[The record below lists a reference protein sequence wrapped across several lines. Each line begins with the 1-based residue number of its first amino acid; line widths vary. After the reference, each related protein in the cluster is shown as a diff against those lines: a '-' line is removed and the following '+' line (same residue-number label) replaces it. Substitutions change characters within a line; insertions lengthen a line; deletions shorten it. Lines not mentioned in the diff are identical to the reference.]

1 MVDNAAHSHG
11 SRTTQAKAQGVVLGP
26 KDPSVQSSA
35 PAQVPGNERSCVH
48 NLRRRPHAK
57 VLIVGGGING
67 VGTFRDLALQ
77 GVDVAL
83 VERGDYCQGA
93 SGASSHMIHG
103 GIRYLENGEFRL
115 VRESVVERN
124 RLLRIAPHYVK
135 PLQTTIPI
143 FSTFSGVLAAP
154 LRFLTHKQQGRPKE
168 RGAFLIKLG
177 LGLYD
182 SFSRDGGTV
191 PRHQFRSH
199 KRALAELPDLRSDV
213 KYTATYFD
221 ASVHNPERLTLDVL
235 QDGERA
241 GRDQSGAPGQ
251 GSTARASN
259 YLSLQSMTP
268 QPNPGTGRGGTVR
281 LRDELTGEEFD
292 FTADVIVNTTGAWVD
307 QTNQVMGTASTFMG
321 GTKGSHIVLDH
332 PELLAACRGREIFF
346 EHTDGR
352 IVLIYPMGDRVLVGT
367 TDVDADMTQDAVCT
381 DEEIAYFFDLIGHVF
396 PNIPVNSGHIV
407 YTFSGVRP
415 LPRHD
420 ATQPGFVSRDYRIEA
435 RRPAPGSPGAV
446 VLSLVGGKWTTF
458 RALAEHLANDVLAE
472 LGLQRKVS
480 TAQLAI
486 GGGAGFP
493 ADEAG
498 IQQWVKAHMAPGRG
512 ADRTAGLLTRYGTR
526 AEAVMA
532 YLDAG
537 TDRPLR
543 STRELSARELE
554 FMAAHEQVGH
564 VVDVLIRRTSL
575 AFRGLVTG
583 ELLNEVAE
591 ILAVPLHWD
600 AAARAAEVKHAQ
612 DVLQRLHRVE
622 TPSLVA

>member
-1 MVDNAAHSHG
+1 MPSPTSGARASL
-11 SRTTQAKAQGVVLGP
+11 QA
-26 KDPSVQSSA
+26 
-35 PAQVPGNERSCVH
+35 
-48 NLRRRPHAK
+48 LRDRPRAK
-57 VLIVGGGING
+57 VLIIGGGING

-143 FSTFSGVLAAP
+143 FSTFSGVLSAP
-154 LRFLTHKQQGRPKE
+154 LRFLTHKQQGKPKE

-177 LGLYD
+177 LSLYD

-191 PRHQFRSH
+191 PRHEFRGR
-199 KRALAELPDLRSDV
+199 KRALAELPRLHPGI
-213 KYTATYFD
+213 KYAATYFD

-235 QDGERA
+235 QDGEKA
-241 GRDQSGAPGQ
+241 GRASGSWNA
-251 GSTARASN
+251 SARASN
-259 YLSLQSMTP
+259 YVSLQSVSD
-268 QPNPGTGRGGTVR
+268 GGPSGNGSPAAGSTVQ
-281 LRDELTGEEFD
+281 LRDELTGELFD

-307 QTNQVMGTASTFMG
+307 LTNQAMGAASAFMG

-332 PELLAACRGREIFF
+332 PELLAACNGREIFF

-381 DEEIAYFFDLIGHVF
+381 DGEIEYFLELIGHVF
-396 PNIPVNSGHIV
+396 PGIPVDRGQIV

-420 ATQPGFVSRDYRIEA
+420 ATQPGFVSRDYRIE
-435 RRPAPGSPGAV
+435 RRASAPGAV
-446 VLSLVGGKWTTF
+446 VFSLVGGKWTTF
-458 RALAEHLANDVLAE
+458 RALAEHMTDNVLTE
-472 LGLQRKVS
+472 LGVERKMS
-480 TAQLAI
+480 TAKLAI

-493 ADEAG
+493 ADDEG
-498 IQQWVKAHMAPGRG
+498 IQKWIKAHASGNRD

-526 AEAVMA
+526 AGDVIS
-532 YLDAG
+532 YLDG
-537 TDRPLR
+537 GPDRPLR
-543 STRELSARELE
+543 STRELSVRELE
-554 FMAAHEQVGH
+554 YMAGHEQIGH
-564 VVDVLIRRTSL
+564 LIDVLIRRTSL

-583 ELLNEVAE
+583 ELLNEVCE
-591 ILAVPLHWD
+591 VLAGPLGWD
-600 AAARAAEVKHAQ
+600 AAAQAAEIHHARE
-612 DVLQRLHRVE
+612 VLERLHRVQIH
-622 TPSLVA
+622 SLVA

>member
-1 MVDNAAHSHG
+1 MLV
-11 SRTTQAKAQGVVLGP
+11 
-26 KDPSVQSSA
+26 
-35 PAQVPGNERSCVH
+35 
-48 NLRRRPHAK
+48 
-57 VLIVGGGING
+57 VGGGING
-67 VGTFRDLALQ
+67 VATFRDLALQ

-154 LRFLTHKQQGRPKE
+154 LRFLTHKQQGKPKE
-168 RGAFLIKLG
+168 RGAFLIKIG
-177 LGLYD
+177 LSLYD

-191 PRHQFRSH
+191 PRHQFRGH
-199 KRALAELPDLRSDV
+199 KRALAELPALRPDV
-213 KYTATYFD
+213 KYAATYFD

-235 QDGERA
+235 QDGEKA
-241 GRDQSGAPGQ
+241 GHASGANPQ

-259 YLSLQSMTP
+259 YLSLKSMTGE
-268 QPNPGTGRGGTVR
+268 PNRGTGKGSTVR

-307 QTNQVMGTASTFMG
+307 LTNEAMGAASSFMG

-367 TDVDADMTQDAVCT
+367 TDIDADMAQDAVCT
-381 DEEIAYFFDLIGHVF
+381 DAEIEYFFELIGHVF
-396 PNIPVNSGHIV
+396 PGVPVKREQIV

-420 ATQPGFVSRDYRIEA
+420 ATQPGFVSRDYRIE
-435 RRPAPGSPGAV
+435 RRGPGSSTSGAGAV

-472 LGLQRKVS
+472 LGAQRKVS

-498 IQQWVKAHMAPGRG
+498 VQKWIKDHMTAGRD

-532 YLDAG
+532 YLDG
-537 TDRPLR
+537 GPDHMLR

-564 VVDVLIRRTSL
+564 LVDVLIRRTSL

-591 ILAVPLHWD
+591 VLSGPLGWD
-600 AAARAAEVKHAQ
+600 AAARAAEIRHAQ
-612 DVLQRLHRVE
+612 DVLQRFHRVE
-622 TPSLVA
+622 THSLVA

>member
-1 MVDNAAHSHG
+1 MPHSG
-11 SRTTQAKAQGVVLGP
+11 DRNTQSPKGVVLGP
-26 KDPSVQSSA
+26 KDSTVQPTVNTPRPGGERASVHS
-35 PAQVPGNERSCVH
+35 
-48 NLRRRPHAK
+48 LRRRPHAK
-57 VLIVGGGING
+57 VLVVGGGING

-124 RLLRIAPHYVK
+124 RLLKIAPHYVK

-143 FSTFSGVLAAP
+143 FSTFSGILSAP
-154 LRFLTHKQQGRPKE
+154 LRFLTHKQQGKPKE
-168 RGAFLIKLG
+168 RGAFLIKVG
-177 LGLYD
+177 LSLYD

-191 PRHQFRSH
+191 PRHQFRTH
-199 KRALAELPDLRSDV
+199 KAALQELPALRSDV

-235 QDGERA
+235 QDGEKA
-241 GRDQSGAPGQ
+241 GHSQGAAAQ
-251 GSTARASN
+251 GDTARASN
-259 YLSLQSMTP
+259 YLSLTAISP
-268 QPNPGTGRGGTVR
+268 EPNPGTGRGSTVR
-281 LRDELTGEEFD
+281 LRDELSGEEFD
-292 FTADVIVNTTGAWVD
+292 FTADIIVNTTGAWVD
-307 QTNQVMGTASTFMG
+307 LTNEAMGAASAFMG

-332 PELLAACRGREIFF
+332 PGLLAACRGREIFF

-367 TDVDADMTQDAVCT
+367 TDVDADMAEDAVCT
-381 DEEIAYFFDLIGHVF
+381 DEEIQYFFDLIGHVF
-396 PNIPVNSGHIV
+396 PSVDVTPDDIV

-415 LPRHD
+415 LPSHD
-420 ATQPGFVSRDYRIEA
+420 ATQPGFVSRDYRIE
-435 RRPAPGSPGAV
+435 RRATGTDGTGAV

-458 RALAEHLANDVLAE
+458 RALAEHLTNDVLSE
-472 LGLQRKVS
+472 LGVQRKVS
-480 TAQLAI
+480 TAQLPI

-498 IQQWVKAHMAPGRG
+498 VQKWIKAHMGAGRD

-526 AEAVMA
+526 ADDVIA
-532 YLDAG
+532 YLDAAP
-537 TDRPLR
+537 DQPLR
-543 STRELSARELE
+543 STRELSVRELE
-554 FMAAHEQVGH
+554 FMAANEQVGH
-564 VVDVLIRRTSL
+564 LVDVLIRRTSL

-591 ILAVPLHWD
+591 VLSVPLKWD
-600 AAARAAEVKHAQ
+600 AAARAAEIKHAQ
-612 DVLQRLHRVE
+612 DVLQRFHRVE
-622 TPSLVA
+622 THSLVS

>member
-1 MVDNAAHSHG
+1 MPSPAKNARASLE
-11 SRTTQAKAQGVVLGP
+11 A
-26 KDPSVQSSA
+26 
-35 PAQVPGNERSCVH
+35 
-48 NLRRRPHAK
+48 LRERPHAK
-57 VLIVGGGING
+57 VLIIGGGING

-115 VRESVVERN
+115 VQESVVERN

-143 FSTFSGVLAAP
+143 FSTFSGVLSAP
-154 LRFLTHKQQGRPKE
+154 VRFLTHKQGKPKE

-177 LGLYD
+177 LSLYD

-191 PRHQFRSH
+191 PRHQFRGR
-199 KRALAELPDLRSDV
+199 KRALAELPRLHPGI
-213 KYTATYFD
+213 KYAATYFD

-235 QDGERA
+235 QDGEKA
-241 GRDQSGAPGQ
+241 GQSRGVSAQTG
-251 GSTARASN
+251 ARASN
-259 YLSLQSMTP
+259 YVSLQSMV
-268 QPNPGTGRGGTVR
+268 PGTAGAAAGSSPSGSTVR
-281 LRDELTGEEFD
+281 LRDELTGGVFD

-307 QTNQVMGTASTFMG
+307 LTNQAMGAASTFMG

-332 PELLAACRGREIFF
+332 PELLDACQGREIFF

-367 TDVDADMTQDAVCT
+367 TDVDADMGEDAVCT
-381 DEEIAYFFDLIGHVF
+381 DGEIDYFLELIGHVF
-396 PNIPVNSGHIV
+396 PDIPVKPEDIV

-420 ATQPGFVSRDYRIEA
+420 ATQPGFVSRDYRIE
-435 RRPAPGSPGAV
+435 RQDSVTGAV

-458 RALAEHLANDVLAE
+458 RALAEHLTDKVLAE
-472 LGLQRKVS
+472 LGTERTVS
-480 TAQLAI
+480 TASLAI

-493 ADEAG
+493 ADQAG
-498 IQQWVKAHMAPGRG
+498 IQKWIKAHVSETRDA
-512 ADRTAGLLTRYGTR
+512 ARTEVLLTRYGTR
-526 AEAVMA
+526 AGDVIR
-532 YLDAG
+532 YLDG
-537 TDRPLR
+537 GPDRMLS
-543 STRELSARELE
+543 STRELSVRELE
-554 FMAAHEQVGH
+554 YMAGHEQIGH
-564 VVDVLIRRTSL
+564 LVDVLIRRTSL

-583 ELLNEVAE
+583 ELLNEVCEVLAGPLGWDAEKRWAE
-591 ILAVPLHWD
+591 IRH
-600 AAARAAEVKHAQ
+600 AREV
-612 DVLQRLHRVE
+612 LERFHRVQIH
-622 TPSLVA
+622 SLVA

>member
-1 MVDNAAHSHG
+1 MG
-11 SRTTQAKAQGVVLGP
+11 SKESARNQEPAGTRLP
-26 KDPSVQSSA
+26 VQKLRSRRN
-35 PAQVPGNERSCVH
+35 AQV
-48 NLRRRPHAK
+48 
-57 VLIVGGGING
+57 LIIGGGING

-115 VRESVVERN
+115 VQESVVERN

-154 LRFLTHKQQGRPKE
+154 LRFLTHKQRGAPQE

-177 LGLYD
+177 LSMYD
-182 SFSRDGGTV
+182 FFSRDGGSV
-191 PRHQFRSH
+191 PRHQFRGR
-199 KRALAELPDLRSDV
+199 KRALAELPRLHPGI
-213 KYTATYFD
+213 KYAATYFD

-235 QDGERA
+235 QDGEKA
-241 GRDQSGAPGQ
+241 GAPG
-251 GSTARASN
+251 GTARASN
-259 YLSLQSMTP
+259 YVSLVSMEGTAGS
-268 QPNPGTGRGGTVR
+268 GTGSRVR
-281 LRDELTGEEFD
+281 LRDELTGELFD

-307 QTNQVMGTASTFMG
+307 LTNEAMGAASSFMG

-332 PELLAACRGREIFF
+332 PELLAACNGREIFF

-367 TDVDADMTQDAVCT
+367 TDVDADMTEDAVCT
-381 DEEIAYFFDLIGHVF
+381 EAEIDYFLELIGHVF
-396 PNIPVNSGHIV
+396 PDIAVDRERIV

-415 LPRHD
+415 LPKHD
-420 ATQPGFVSRDYRIEA
+420 ATQPGFVSRDYRIE
-435 RRPAPGSPGAV
+435 RRGGSVPAAGGAGGSGAV

-458 RALAEHLANDVLAE
+458 RALAEHLSDRVLAE
-472 LGLQRKVS
+472 LGLERKVS

-493 ADEAG
+493 DSVDG
-498 IQQWVKAHMAPGRG
+498 VQRWIKAHMSAGRD
-512 ADRTAGLLTRYGTR
+512 ADRVAGLLTRYGTR
-526 AEAVMA
+526 AEEVINF
-532 YLDAG
+532 LDASAAG
-537 TDRPLR
+537 APDRLLQ
-543 STRELSARELE
+543 STRELSVRELE
-554 FMAAHEQVGH
+554 FMAQNEQIGH
-564 VVDVLIRRTSL
+564 LVDVLIRRTSL

-591 ILAVPLHWD
+591 ILSGPLGWD
-600 AAARAAEVKHAQ
+600 AATRSSEFSHAQ
-612 DVLQRLHRVE
+612 EVLKRFHGVRVH
-622 TPSLVA
+622 SLVS

>member
-1 MVDNAAHSHG
+1 M
-11 SRTTQAKAQGVVLGP
+11 GP
-26 KDPSVQSSA
+26 KDPSVQP
-35 PAQVPGNERSCVH
+35 PAATSTPGRQRRSVE
-48 NLRRRPHAK
+48 NIRRRPHAR
-57 VLIVGGGING
+57 VLVVGGGING

-77 GVDVAL
+77 GVDVVL

-115 VRESVVERN
+115 VQESVVERN

-154 LRFLTHKQQGRPKE
+154 LRFLTHRQQGRPRE

-177 LGLYD
+177 LSLYD

-191 PRHQFRSH
+191 PRHQFRGRR
-199 KRALAELPDLRSDV
+199 RALAELPALRPDV

-235 QDGERA
+235 QDGEK
-241 GRDQSGAPGQ
+241 SGQAAAEGNSAPHASSGQ

-259 YLSLQSMTP
+259 YLSLQSLTD
-268 QPNPGTGRGGTVR
+268 QPNAGTGRGGTAR

-307 QTNQVMGTASTFMG
+307 LTNAAMGTASAFMG
-321 GTKGSHIVLDH
+321 GTKGSHIVLDN
-332 PELLAACRGREIFF
+332 PALLDACRGREIFF

-367 TDVDADMTQDAVCT
+367 TDVDADMAQDAVCT
-381 DEEIAYFFDLIGHVF
+381 DEEIQYFFDLIGHVF
-396 PNIPVNSGHIV
+396 PDITVSSEEIV

-420 ATQPGFVSRDYRIEA
+420 ATQPGFVSRDYRIE
-435 RRPAPGSPGAV
+435 RRGPAQNTHGAGAV

-458 RALAEHLANDVLAE
+458 RAMAEHMANDVLAE
-472 LGLQRKVS
+472 LGMQRRIS

-493 ADEAG
+493 SDDAG
-498 IQQWVKAHMAPGRG
+498 IQKWIKAHMTAGRD

-537 TDRPLR
+537 PDRLLH
-543 STRELSARELE
+543 STRELSVRELE
-554 FMAAHEQVGH
+554 FMAANEQVGH
-564 VVDVLIRRTSL
+564 LVDVLIRRTSL

-583 ELLNEVAE
+583 ELLNE
-591 ILAVPLHWD
+591 LADLLSGQLGWD
-600 AAARAAEVKHAQ
+600 AAARAAEIKHAQ
-612 DVLQRLHRVE
+612 DVLRRFHRVE
-622 TPSLVA
+622 THSLVS

>member
-1 MVDNAAHSHG
+1 MHH
-11 SRTTQAKAQGVVLGP
+11 
-26 KDPSVQSSA
+26 
-35 PAQVPGNERSCVH
+35 
-48 NLRRRPHAK
+48 LRRRPHAK
-57 VLIVGGGING
+57 VLVVGGGING

-154 LRFLTHKQQGRPKE
+154 LRFLTHKQHGKPKE

-177 LGLYD
+177 LSLYD
-182 SFSRDGGTV
+182 SFSRDGGAV
-191 PRHQFRSH
+191 PRHQFRSRQ
-199 KRALAELPDLRSDV
+199 RALAELPSLRPDV

-235 QDGERA
+235 QDGEKA
-241 GRDQSGAPGQ
+241 GRAATGEGNGQ

-259 YLSLQSMTP
+259 YVSLQSVTG
-268 QPNPGTGRGGTVR
+268 QPNPGTGRGSTVR

-307 QTNQVMGTASTFMG
+307 LTNAAMGAASTFMG

-332 PELLAACRGREIFF
+332 PALLEACRGREIFF

-367 TDVDADMTQDAVCT
+367 TDVDADMSEDAICT
-381 DEEIAYFFDLIGHVF
+381 DEEIEYFFDLIGHVF
-396 PNIPVNSGHIV
+396 PDIAVTREQIV

-420 ATQPGFVSRDYRIEA
+420 ATQPGFVSRDYRIE
-435 RRPAPGSPGAV
+435 RRESGQDGNGKGAV

-458 RALAEHLANDVLAE
+458 RALAEHMTNDVLGE
-472 LGLQRKVS
+472 IGMERKVS
-480 TAQLAI
+480 TAQLPI

-498 IQQWVKAHMAPGRG
+498 VQKWIKAHMAAGRD
-512 ADRTAGLLTRYGTR
+512 ADRTAVLLTRYGTR
-526 AEAVMA
+526 AGAVME
-532 YLDAG
+532 YLDAAG
-537 TDRPLR
+537 PDRLLR
-543 STRELSARELE
+543 STRELSVRELE

-564 VVDVLIRRTSL
+564 LVDVLIRRTSL

-591 ILAVPLHWD
+591 VLSAPLGWN
-600 AAARAAEVKHAQ
+600 AAARAAEIKHAQ
-612 DVLQRLHRVE
+612 DVLERFHRVE
-622 TPSLVA
+622 THSLVA

>member
-1 MVDNAAHSHG
+1 M
-11 SRTTQAKAQGVVLGP
+11 GP
-26 KDPSVQSSA
+26 KEPTVQLSA
-35 PAQVPGNERSCVH
+35 GAPRAGAERSSVH
-48 NLRRRPHAK
+48 SLRRRPHAK
-57 VLIVGGGING
+57 VLVVGGGING

-124 RLLRIAPHYVK
+124 RLLKIAPHYVK

-143 FSTFSGVLAAP
+143 FSTFSGILSAP
-154 LRFLTHKQQGRPKE
+154 MRFLTHKQQGKPKE
-168 RGAFLIKLG
+168 RGAFLIKVG
-177 LGLYD
+177 LSLYD

-191 PRHQFRSH
+191 PRHQFRTH
-199 KRALAELPDLRSDV
+199 KAALKELPALRPDV

-235 QDGERA
+235 QDGVKA
-241 GRDQSGAPGQ
+241 GRPAGTEQAHNAQ
-251 GSTARASN
+251 GNTARASN
-259 YLSLQSMTP
+259 YLSLQSVSP
-268 QPNPGTGRGGTVR
+268 APNPGTGRGSTVR

-307 QTNQVMGTASTFMG
+307 LTNGAMGAASSFMG

-332 PELLAACRGREIFF
+332 PGLLAACRGREIFF

-367 TDVDADMTQDAVCT
+367 TDVDADMSEDAVCT
-381 DEEIAYFFDLIGHVF
+381 DDEIAYFFDLIGHVF
-396 PNIPVNSGHIV
+396 PSVDVTPEHIV

-420 ATQPGFVSRDYRIEA
+420 ATQPGFVSRDYRIE
-435 RRPAPGSPGAV
+435 RRTSGQDAGSAV

-472 LGLQRKVS
+472 LGMQRKVS
-480 TAQLAI
+480 TAQLPI

-493 ADEAG
+493 ADDNG
-498 IQQWVKAHMAPGRG
+498 VQQWIKAHMSAGRD

-526 AEAVMA
+526 AEEVIG
-532 YLDAG
+532 YLDAAP
-537 TDRPLR
+537 DQALR
-543 STRELSARELE
+543 STRELSVRELE
-554 FMAAHEQVGH
+554 YMAAHEQVGH
-564 VVDVLIRRTSL
+564 LVDVLIRRTSL

-583 ELLNEVAE
+583 ELLNELAE
-591 ILAVPLHWD
+591 VLSGPLNWD
-600 AAARAAEVKHAQ
+600 AATRTAEIKHAQ
-612 DVLQRLHRVE
+612 DVLQRFHRVE
-622 TPSLVA
+622 THSLVS

>member
-1 MVDNAAHSHG
+1 MG
-11 SRTTQAKAQGVVLGP
+11 S
-26 KDPSVQSSA
+26 KDSVQPSV
-35 PAQVPGNERSCVH
+35 PAAKPGSERTSVH
-48 NLRRRPHAK
+48 SLRSRPHAR
-57 VLIVGGGING
+57 VLVVGGGING

-124 RLLRIAPHYVK
+124 RLLRVAPHYVK

-154 LRFLTHKQQGRPKE
+154 LRFLTHKQHGRPKE

-177 LGLYD
+177 LSLYD

-191 PRHQFRSH
+191 PRHQFRDR
-199 KRALAELPDLRSDV
+199 KAALAELPNLRPDV

-235 QDGERA
+235 QDGLKA
-241 GRDQSGAPGQ
+241 GIAGPAAGPGD
-251 GSTARASN
+251 TARASN
-259 YLSLQSMTP
+259 YVSLQAMTDR
-268 QPNPGTGRGGTVR
+268 PNPGTGRGGTVR
-281 LRDELTGEEFD
+281 LRDELSGEEFD

-307 QTNQVMGTASTFMG
+307 LTNAAMGKASAFMG
-321 GTKGSHIVLDH
+321 GTKGSHIVLDN
-332 PELLAACRGREIFF
+332 PELLAACGGREIFF

-367 TDVDADMTQDAVCT
+367 TDVDADMAEDAVCT
-381 DEEIAYFFDLIGHVF
+381 DEEITYFFDLVSHVF
-396 PNIPVNSGHIV
+396 PAIPVHREQIV

-420 ATQPGFVSRDYRIEA
+420 ATQPGFVSRDYRIE
-435 RRPAPGSPGAV
+435 RRAPAPDATGAV

-458 RALAEHLANDVLAE
+458 RALAEHMANDVLAE
-472 LGLQRKVS
+472 LELERKVS
-480 TAQLAI
+480 TAQLPI

-498 IQQWVKAHMAPGRG
+498 VQQWIKAHMAAGRD
-512 ADRTAGLLTRYGTR
+512 ADRTAGLLARYGTR
-526 AEAVMA
+526 AEAVME

-537 TDRPLR
+537 ADRLLH
-543 STRELSARELE
+543 STRELSVRELE

-564 VVDVLIRRTSL
+564 LVDVLIRRTAL

-591 ILAVPLHWD
+591 ILAGPLQWD
-600 AAARAAEVKHAQ
+600 TAARAAEIKHAQ
-612 DVLQRLHRVE
+612 DVLQRFHRVE
-622 TPSLVA
+622 THSLVA

>member
-1 MVDNAAHSHG
+1 MLGLKDSFGHSGATPAHSTEP
-11 SRTTQAKAQGVVLGP
+11 RA
-26 KDPSVQSSA
+26 SVQ
-35 PAQVPGNERSCVH
+35 G
-48 NLRRRPHAK
+48 LRNRPHAK
-57 VLIVGGGING
+57 VLIIGGGING

-143 FSTFSGVLAAP
+143 FSTFSGVLSAP
-154 LRFLTHKQQGRPKE
+154 LRFFTHKQQGKPKE

-177 LGLYD
+177 LSMYD
-182 SFSRDGGTV
+182 SFSRDGGSV
-191 PRHQFRSH
+191 PRHQFRGR
-199 KRALAELPDLRSDV
+199 KRALAELPQLHPGI
-213 KYTATYFD
+213 KYAATYFD

-235 QDGERA
+235 QDGEKA
-241 GRDQSGAPGQ
+241 GKVSGGPES
-251 GSTARASN
+251 STARASN
-259 YLSLQSMTP
+259 YLELHSLGGAATKS
-268 QPNPGTGRGGTVR
+268 GTATSGTTVQ
-281 LRDELTGEEFD
+281 LRDELTGELFD

-307 QTNQVMGTASTFMG
+307 LTNEAMGAASAFMG

-332 PELLAACRGREIFF
+332 PVLLEACKGREIFF

-367 TDVDADMTQDAVCT
+367 TDVLADMSKDAVCT
-381 DEEIAYFFDLIGHVF
+381 EEEIEYFFDLIGHVF
-396 PNIPVNSGHIV
+396 PDITVQRDQIV

-420 ATQPGFVSRDYRIEA
+420 ATQPGFVSRDYRIE
-435 RRPAPGSPGAV
+435 RRTPAAGAPGAGTAV

-458 RALAEHLANDVLAE
+458 RALAEHMTNDVLAE
-472 LGLQRKVS
+472 LGMERTVS
-480 TAQLAI
+480 TAKLAI

-493 ADEAG
+493 EDDAG
-498 IQQWVKAHMAPGRG
+498 IQKWIKAHMGAGRD
-512 ADRTAGLLTRYGTR
+512 ADRSAVLLTRYGTR
-526 AEAVMA
+526 ADDVIR

-537 TDRPLR
+537 PDRLLR
-543 STRELSARELE
+543 STRELSVRELE
-554 FMAAHEQVGH
+554 FMARNEQIGH
-564 VVDVLIRRTSL
+564 LIDVLVRRTSL
-575 AFRGLVTG
+575 AFR
-583 ELLNEVAE
+583 A
-591 ILAVPLHWD
+591 W
-600 AAARAAEVKHAQ
+600 
-612 DVLQRLHRVE
+612 
-622 TPSLVA
+622 

>member
-1 MVDNAAHSHG
+1 MGLKDSSGHPGTMPAKSSVPRAS
-11 SRTTQAKAQGVVLGP
+11 AKALR
-26 KDPSVQSSA
+26 
-35 PAQVPGNERSCVH
+35 ER
-48 NLRRRPHAK
+48 PQAK
-57 VLIVGGGING
+57 VLIIGGGING

-143 FSTFSGVLAAP
+143 FSTFSGVLSAP
-154 LRFLTHKQQGRPKE
+154 LRFLTHKQQGKPKE

-177 LGLYD
+177 LSLYD

-191 PRHQFRSH
+191 PRHQFRGR
-199 KRALAELPDLRSDV
+199 KRALAELPRLHPGI
-213 KYTATYFD
+213 KYAATYFD

-235 QDGERA
+235 QDGEKA
-241 GRDQSGAPGQ
+241 GLVNAGPA

-259 YLSLQSMTP
+259 YVSLQSMG
-268 QPNPGTGRGGTVR
+268 PGVPAGNGNTAGSTVQ
-281 LRDELTGEEFD
+281 LRDELTGELFD

-307 QTNQVMGTASTFMG
+307 LTNEAMGAASRFMG

-332 PELLAACRGREIFF
+332 PDLLEACKGREIFF

-367 TDVDADMTQDAVCT
+367 TDVDADMAHDAVCT
-381 DEEIAYFFDLIGHVF
+381 DGEIDYFLELIGHVF
-396 PNIPVNSGHIV
+396 PDIPVDRGQIV

-420 ATQPGFVSRDYRIEA
+420 ATQPGFVSRDYRIERHA
-435 RRPAPGSPGAV
+435 GGPDAV
-446 VLSLVGGKWTTF
+446 VFSLVGGKWTTF

-472 LGLQRKVS
+472 LGMERQVS
-480 TAQLAI
+480 TAKLAI

-498 IQQWVKAHMAPGRG
+498 VQTWIKSHVTADRG
-512 ADRTAGLLTRYGTR
+512 ADRTALLLTRYGTR
-526 AEAVMA
+526 AEDVISF
-532 YLDAG
+532 LDG
-537 TDRPLR
+537 GPDRPLR
-543 STRELSARELE
+543 STLELSVRELE
-554 FMAAHEQVGH
+554 FMALHEQIGH
-564 VVDVLIRRTSL
+564 LTDVLIRRTSL

-583 ELLNEVAE
+583 ELLNEVSEVIAG
-591 ILAVPLHWD
+591 PLGWD
-600 AAARAAEVKHAQ
+600 AAAQAREIHHAEE
-612 DVLQRLHRVE
+612 VLERFHRIQVH
-622 TPSLVA
+622 SLVA

>member
-1 MVDNAAHSHG
+1 M
-11 SRTTQAKAQGVVLGP
+11 GP
-26 KDPSVQSSA
+26 KDSPARPSVAA
-35 PAQVPGNERSCVH
+35 PTAAGERRSVH
-48 NLRRRPHAK
+48 NLRLRPHAK

-154 LRFLTHKQQGRPKE
+154 LRFLTHKQQGKPKE

-177 LGLYD
+177 LSLYD
-182 SFSRDGGTV
+182 SFSRDGGSV
-191 PRHQFRSH
+191 PRHQFRAR
-199 KRALAELPDLRSDV
+199 KGALAELPDLRPDV
-213 KYTATYFD
+213 KYAATYFD

-235 QDGERA
+235 QDGEKA
-241 GRDQSGAPGQ
+241 GRTGAGAGQ
-251 GSTARASN
+251 GDTARASN
-259 YLSLQSMTP
+259 YVSLQSMTGR
-268 QPNPGTGRGGTVR
+268 PNPGTGRGSTVR
-281 LRDELTGEEFD
+281 LRDELTGDEFD
-292 FTADVIVNTTGAWVD
+292 FTADIIVNTTGAWVD
-307 QTNQVMGTASTFMG
+307 LTNQAMGSMSSFMG
-321 GTKGSHIVLDH
+321 GTKGSHIVLDN
-332 PELLAACRGREIFF
+332 PALLKACRGREIFF
-346 EHTDGR
+346 EHSDGR

-367 TDVDADMTQDAVCT
+367 TDVDADMAEDAVCT

-396 PNIPVNSGHIV
+396 PGIAVTRDHIV

-420 ATQPGFVSRDYRIEA
+420 ATQPGFVSRDYRIE
-435 RRPAPGSPGAV
+435 RRGPAHNATGAV

-472 LGLQRKVS
+472 LGAPRKVS
-480 TAQLAI
+480 TAQLPI

-493 ADEAG
+493 GDEAG
-498 IQQWVKAHMAPGRG
+498 VQAWIKAHMGPGRD

-526 AEAVMA
+526 AGAVMA

-537 TDRPLR
+537 PDRLLH
-543 STRELSARELE
+543 STRELSVRELGY
-554 FMAAHEQVGH
+554 MAAHEQVGH
-564 VVDVLIRRTSL
+564 LVDVLIRRTSL

-591 ILAVPLHWD
+591 VLAVPLGWD
-600 AAARAAEVKHAQ
+600 AAARRAEVRHAQ
-612 DVLQRLHRVE
+612 DVLARHHRVE
-622 TPSLVA
+622 THSLVE